1 MGVGNCLGFRGT
13 KLSNLVGLGTQAQP
27 PAHATHTR
35 ARTYA
40 RPGCVLGAWR
50 SQRALKKACKKQW
63 NGGRQCLMSGPDGR
77 PDQCYCHFHYHCRGW
92 ARRRQSRAWALAAS
106 WIRWINGD
114 ENNDE
119 KWREGQKKKRGEPAT
134 TEVRAFREKTKST
147 ERVLGRRLPAT
158 RQPKS
163 EGAARRSELEP
174 AK

>member
-1 MGVGNCLGFRGT
+1 MGQFVEPCRAG
-13 KLSNLVGLGTQAQP
+13 
-27 PAHATHTR
+27 HASAAASTRNTRTRTHVL
-35 ARTYA
+35 YA
-40 RPGCVLGAWR
+40 RPGSVLGAWR
-50 SQRALKKACKKQW
+50 SQRALEKACKKQW
-63 NGGRQCLMSGPDGR
+63 NGGRRCLMSGPDGR

-119 KWREGQKKKRGEPAT
+119 KGREGEKKKRGEPAT
-134 TEVRAFREKTKST
+134 TEVRAFRKKRKST